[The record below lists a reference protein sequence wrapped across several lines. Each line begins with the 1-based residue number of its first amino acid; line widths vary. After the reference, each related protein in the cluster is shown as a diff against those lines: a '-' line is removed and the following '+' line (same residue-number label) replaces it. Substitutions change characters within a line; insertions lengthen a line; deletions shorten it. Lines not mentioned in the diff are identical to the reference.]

1 MNQRMGVDDFI
12 NQWGDYSENGLELFL
27 QDLCS
32 DGLFFF
38 LKFLDI
44 RPFQHTYITQDGT
57 HMYKWMT

>member
-1 MNQRMGVDDFI
+1 MNRRMCVDDFM
-12 NQWGDYSENGLELFL
+12 NQWADYSENGLVLIL
-27 QDLCS
+27 QDLFS

-57 HMYKWMT
+57 HMYKWMK